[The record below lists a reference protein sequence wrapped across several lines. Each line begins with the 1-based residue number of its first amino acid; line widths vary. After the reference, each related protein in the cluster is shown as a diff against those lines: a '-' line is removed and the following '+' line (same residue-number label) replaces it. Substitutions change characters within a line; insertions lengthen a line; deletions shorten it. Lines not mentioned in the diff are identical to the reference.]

1 MNPKQHKGEKRGRKR
16 TRSKSNPHPTYLHH
30 GSQLELDHCTRCP
43 RSKNPKEGRKDED
56 EAKSKGII
64 AMKDEEG
71 EESRVG
77 VDGVAVPAA
86 PSSPPLRVLVVS
98 SPLVLASYL
107 ALPP

>member
-1 MNPKQHKGEKRGRKR
+1 
-16 TRSKSNPHPTYLHH
+16 
-30 GSQLELDHCTRCP
+30 
-43 RSKNPKEGRKDED
+43 
-56 EAKSKGII
+56 
-64 AMKDEEG
+64 MKDEEG